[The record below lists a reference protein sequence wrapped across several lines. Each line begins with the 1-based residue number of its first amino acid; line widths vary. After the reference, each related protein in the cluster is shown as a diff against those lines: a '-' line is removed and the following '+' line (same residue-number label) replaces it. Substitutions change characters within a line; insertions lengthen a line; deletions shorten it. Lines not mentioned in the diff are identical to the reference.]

1 MYSGKTSALISACRR
16 HLSIDRK
23 ILVINY
29 AGDNRYSD
37 FSEIVSHNQDK
48 ISCVKV
54 NKLAD
59 INVDQILNAESIMID
74 EGQFFLD
81 LSEYVT
87 KWCDVYKKKIY
98 ISALD
103 GDYKRKPFGELLDL
117 IPYSDTINYLKATC
131 DCSKP
136 AIFSKRVVKDDKQI
150 LVGANEYKPVCRKCY
165 KSEK

>member
-1 MYSGKTSALISACRR
+1 MLHLIFGPMFSGKTTFLSTISKPN
-16 HLSIDRK
+16 SIY
-23 ILVINY
+23 INHTFDTR
-29 AGDNRYSD
+29 G
-37 FSEIVSHNQDK
+37 EIFYSHNPSIIIK
-48 ISCVKV
+48 NGIKT
-54 NKLAD
+54 D
-59 INVDQILNAESIMID
+59 ILKDSDILEYDTILID
-74 EGQFFLD
+74 ESQFFTNVKETVLRWVED
-81 LSEYVT
+81 YNKTVYV
-87 KWCDVYKKKIY
+87 CG
-98 ISALD
+98 LH